1 MTAMI
6 VNIVIVALIFGYSGW
21 MIYRHVQKGKQ
32 GACAGC
38 DKGKTCPAAAMDSP
52 LSCGSATLGS
62 KR

>member
-1 MTAMI
+1 M

-21 MIYRHVQKGKQ
+21 IIYRHVQKGKQ

-52 LSCGSATLGS
+52 LSCGSASLGS

>member
-32 GACAGC
+32 GG
-38 DKGKTCPAAAMDSP
+38 
-52 LSCGSATLGS
+52 LCGL
-62 KR
+62 

>member
-6 VNIVIVALIFGYSGW
+6 VNIVIVTLIFGYSGW